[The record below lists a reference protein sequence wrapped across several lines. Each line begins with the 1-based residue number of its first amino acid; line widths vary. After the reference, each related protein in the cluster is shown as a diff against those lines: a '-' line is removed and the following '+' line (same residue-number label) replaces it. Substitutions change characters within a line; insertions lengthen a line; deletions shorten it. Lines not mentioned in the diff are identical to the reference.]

1 MSLPLALAPSFR
13 VVRTQ
18 SGSVAVDSSTL
29 SLANYP
35 MDQQLDPAGAD
46 EIVFYWQQTGG
57 NTTDTINVQALTYDV
72 VNARYVTGETVS
84 SVALETV
91 TTIRVYGARFQLRVA
106 AKTSTGTDLRMLAA
120 AVYQSPTRRS

>member
-1 MSLPLALAPSFR
+1 MALSLSPAPGFR

-35 MDQQLDPAGAD
+35 LDQQLEPNAAD
-46 EIVFYWQQTGG
+46 EIVFYWLQTGG
-57 NTTDTINVQALTYDV
+57 NTSDTIDVQPLIYDV
-72 VNARYVTGETVS
+72 VNSRYVAGTTVT
-84 SVALETV
+84 SVALNTV
-91 TTIRVYGARFQLRVA
+91 TTIRVYGARCQLRVA

-120 AVYQSPTRRS
+120 SVYQSPTG